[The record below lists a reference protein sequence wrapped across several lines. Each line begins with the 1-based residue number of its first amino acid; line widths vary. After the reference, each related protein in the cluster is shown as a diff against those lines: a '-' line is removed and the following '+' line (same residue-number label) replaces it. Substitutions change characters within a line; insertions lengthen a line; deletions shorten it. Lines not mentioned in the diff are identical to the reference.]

1 MVSWGAVAASRIS
14 SILVRALR
22 ARLQLIVSY
31 LYELWISANHNDLF
45 LWLLHIVPVDMQS
58 IYRCDNLWP
67 FHMLNLI
74 VLVQYVL
81 VQYCV
86 LTSAIRTSTCASVH
100 VDSCVCA
107 RRQCTSH

>member
-1 MVSWGAVAASRIS
+1 MVSWGAVAASWIS

-58 IYRCDNLWP
+58 IYRYDNLWP
-67 FHMLNLI
+67 FHMLNL
-74 VLVQYVL
+74 VMLVQYVL

-86 LTSAIRTSTCASVH
+86 LTVQFVLVH
-100 VDSCVCA
+100 VP
-107 RRQCTSH
+107 RCTWMVVYASAASS